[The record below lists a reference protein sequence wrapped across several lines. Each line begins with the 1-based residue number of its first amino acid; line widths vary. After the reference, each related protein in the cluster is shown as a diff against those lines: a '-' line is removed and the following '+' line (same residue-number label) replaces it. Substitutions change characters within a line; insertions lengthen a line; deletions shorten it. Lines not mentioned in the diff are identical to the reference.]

1 MLHQQEQTTS
11 VVTNNDHH
19 HFHLSIITRNH
30 HQRPSSARKDSEYK
44 MDRLFDLEMDTRRQ
58 GFFLFPTS
66 DYSGKWYGLLIP
78 WEVIWSNYRYLKH

>member
-58 GFFLFPTS
+58 GLFFIPYIRLQWQVVWFVNPFGS
-66 DYSGKWYGLLIP
+66 DM
-78 WEVIWSNYRYLKH
+78 E